1 NMASSLEQRWRLV
14 LGRFANRH
22 LCSVALS
29 RQQCEQDQILEQLY
43 KKQLQQRG
51 LRTSGSL
58 DDTQLQ
64 VVDWLN
70 RAERLFPKTVREKIQ
85 AHALHEFG
93 IKELLK
99 NKDCLSA
106 LTPNMALLKQ
116 LLAVRAELSPE
127 LLQEVRRIIQ
137 SVVDELLQQLQ
148 PKFNQTFSGRLNRHQ
163 NSPQP
168 VLANV
173 DWAKTIRRNL
183 KYYDPQ
189 QQRLLPQTIYFSS
202 RSQKHLPWRVILCL
216 DQSGSMM
223 DSVIYSAVIAGI
235 LAKLPCV
242 DLKLVLFDTSV
253 VDLSAKAHDP
263 VEVLLSSQMCGGTH
277 IAKAWAYCRQLAEQP
292 ARTVIAT
299 VSDFEEGASPG
310 ALLQQAAQMLESGIK
325 MLGITAMA
333 ADATPFYDSRMTA
346 KLEQL
351 GMEIAALSPDVFAD
365 WLAKAMEL

>member
-1 NMASSLEQRWRLV
+1 MASNLEQRWRLV
-14 LGRFANRH
+14 LGRFANKH
-22 LCSVALS
+22 LGSVPLNK
-29 RQQCEQDQILEQLY
+29 QQSQQDQVLEQLY
-43 KKQLQQRG
+43 KKQLERRG
-51 LRTSGSL
+51 LRTSGTL
-58 DDTQLQ
+58 DDSRLQ
-64 VVDWLN
+64 VVDWLHQ
-70 RAERLFPKTVREKIQ
+70 ADRLFPKTVREKIQ
-85 AHALHEFG
+85 GHAVHEFG

-99 NKDCLSA
+99 NKDCLSN

-127 LLQEVRRIIQ
+127 LMQEVRRIIQ
-137 SVVDELLQQLQ
+137 TVVDELLQQLQ

-168 VLANV
+168 VLANL

-183 KYYDPQ
+183 KYYDR
-189 QQRLLPQTIYFSS
+189 QRQCLLPQTIYFSS

-235 LAKLPCV
+235 LARLPCV
-242 DLKLVLFDTSV
+242 DLKLVLFDTNV

-277 IAKAWAYCRQLAEQP
+277 IAKAWSYCQQLAEQP
-292 ARTVIAT
+292 RRTVIVT
-299 VSDFEEGASPG
+299 ISDFEEGASPS
-310 ALLQQAAQMLESGIK
+310 ALLLQAAQMLESGIK

-333 ADATPFYDSRMTA
+333 ADATPFYDLATTS
-346 KLEQL
+346 KLGQL
-351 GMEIAALSPDVFAD
+351 GMEIASLSPDVFAD